1 MIRDNPN
8 FRQTRSAKGSNVVQ
22 EDTASTLPHFP
33 ARGQW
38 AGVGAHRSPSASHH
52 PMSSPP
58 DSTASERQGIQVI
71 ARMAALLRALQNHSE
86 GISLGQLAK
95 AIDLPRST
103 VQRIVDALDN
113 EGLVIAA
120 SASHGVRLGP
130 AILALAAATKFHIA
144 EVARETL
151 EELSKE
157 CGETVDLSILDQD
170 KVVFIDQVSGKQRLT
185 AVSAVG
191 VAFPLHASANGKA
204 LLAAM
209 SAEELAKVRA
219 SLMFKPLTPNTL
231 MSWDELERQLED
243 IRRSGLAFDLEENA
257 QGICAVATALRD
269 PSGELAAISIPT
281 PAFRFEVQREALS
294 SALLKH
300 AQHLQQR
307 LAR

>member
-1 MIRDNPN
+1 M
-8 FRQTRSAKGSNVVQ
+8 VQ
-22 EDTASTLPHFP
+22 QDSASTLAAIP

-38 AGVGAHRSPSASHH
+38 AGVGALRSPSAPHH
-52 PMSSPP
+52 MSSPP

-71 ARMAALLRALQNHSE
+71 ARMAALLRALQNHPE

-130 AILALAAATKFHIA
+130 ALLALAAATQFHIA

-157 CGETVDLSILDQD
+157 CGETVDLSISDQN

-219 SLMFKPLTPNTL
+219 SLMLKPLTPNTL
-231 MSWDELERQLED
+231 VSWDELERQLED
-243 IRRSGLAFDLEENA
+243 IRRTGLAFDLEENS

-281 PAFRFEVQREALS
+281 PAFRFEGQREALS

>member
-1 MIRDNPN
+1 MVK
-8 FRQTRSAKGSNVVQ
+8 Q
-22 EDTASTLPHFP
+22 DTTSTLARSP

-38 AGVGAHRSPSASHH
+38 AGVGALRIPSAPHD
-52 PMSSPP
+52 MSFLP

-71 ARMAALLRALQNHSE
+71 ARMAALLRELQNHPE

-130 AILALAAATKFHIA
+130 ALLALAAATKFHIA

-157 CGETVDLSILDQD
+157 CGETVDLSISDQN

-185 AVSAVG
+185 ALSAVG

-209 SAEELAKVRA
+209 SSEELVKVRA
-219 SLMFKPLTPNTL
+219 SLMLKPLTPNTIV
-231 MSWDELERQLED
+231 SWDELERQLED
-243 IRRSGLAFDLEENA
+243 IRRTGLAFDLEENS

-269 PSGELAAISIPT
+269 TSGELAAISIPT
-281 PAFRFEVQREALS
+281 PAFRFEEQREALS

-307 LAR
+307 LTR